1 MLDTEKIFYVN
12 EQVNKELDSLDEYI
26 NMLQKNCGDF
36 YIFKDLNWENI
47 KRRIKENAMNEYM
60 DPKTGRI
67 RKSMI
72 DELYNY
78 YSNKSNYI
86 TNLFIYVDT
95 DDNNNNKE

>member
-12 EQVNKELDSLDEYI
+12 KQMNKELDSLDEYI

-36 YIFKDLNWENI
+36 FIFKDLDWENI
-47 KRRIKENAMNEYM
+47 KRRIKENAINEYM
-60 DPKTGRI
+60 DLNTGRI

-86 TNLFIYVDT
+86 TNPFTYVDT
-95 DDNNNNKE
+95 DDNNNK

>member
-12 EQVNKELDSLDEYI
+12 EQVNKELDSFDEYI
-26 NMLQKNCGDF
+26 DMLQKNCGDF
-36 YIFKDLNWENI
+36 FIFKDLDWENI

-86 TNLFIYVDT
+86 TNPFIYVDT

>member
-1 MLDTEKIFYVN
+1 MLDTEKIFYIN
-12 EQVNKELDSLDEYI
+12 EQVNKELDSFDEYI
-26 NMLQKNCGDF
+26 DMLQKNCGDF
-36 YIFKDLNWENI
+36 FIFKDLDWENI
-47 KRRIKENAMNEYM
+47 KCRIKENAINEYM
-60 DPKTGRI
+60 DPNTGRI

-86 TNLFIYVDT
+86 TNPFIYVDT

>member
-12 EQVNKELDSLDEYI
+12 EQVNKELDSFDEYI
-26 NMLQKNCGDF
+26 DMLQKNCGDF
-36 YIFKDLNWENI
+36 YIFKDLDWENI

-86 TNLFIYVDT
+86 TNPFIYVDT

>member
-12 EQVNKELDSLDEYI
+12 ERVNKELDSFDEYI
-26 NMLQKNCGDF
+26 DMLQKNCGDF
-36 YIFKDLNWENI
+36 FIFKDLDWENI

-86 TNLFIYVDT
+86 TNSFIYVDT
-95 DDNNNNKE
+95 DDNNNK

>member
-12 EQVNKELDSLDEYI
+12 KQMNKELDSFNEYI
-26 NMLQKNCGDF
+26 DMLQKKCGDF
-36 YIFKDLNWENI
+36 FIFKDLDWENI

-86 TNLFIYVDT
+86 TNPFIYVDT